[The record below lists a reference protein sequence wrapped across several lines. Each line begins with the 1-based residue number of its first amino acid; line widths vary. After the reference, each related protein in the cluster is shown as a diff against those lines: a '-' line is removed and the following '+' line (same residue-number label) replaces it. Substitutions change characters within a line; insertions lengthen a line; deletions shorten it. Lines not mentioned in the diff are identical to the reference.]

1 MPALRLAI
9 ERESHRLSTKTAK
22 ILEVLSGSQTLSGPM
37 LYQRVMRDI
46 RELQRMWA
54 AHRAELA
61 EVIHKVPKNAPESL
75 PPLRSLDRNAA
86 AIGHQLEALSTAP
99 WPRHPE
105 IGVRSIR
112 VRGQRVLT
120 AVLRQLESE
129 EVLLVPLLERSTPSR
144 SPAQLSLVS
153 GEPVATEARKI

>member
-9 ERESHRLSTKTAK
+9 ERESHRLSSKTAK

-54 AHRAELA
+54 NHQAELA
-61 EVIHKVPKNAPESL
+61 EVVRKVPQNAPEALPSL
-75 PPLRSLDRNAA
+75 RRLDRNAA
-86 AIGHQLEALSTAP
+86 AIGHQLEALSAAA
-99 WPRHPE
+99 WPRNPE

-112 VRGQRVLT
+112 IRGQRVLT

-129 EVLLVPLLERSTPSR
+129 EVILVPLLERSGPSR
-144 SPAQLSLVS
+144 SPAQLSMVS